1 MSVFRIYLLAFFI
14 LFSLSA
20 CQKPAPRIEHQL
32 QATDD
37 SRIGQ
42 AIDAQF
48 VAHWDSLPEV
58 ELLRPTDYPQA
69 YNYLD
74 SQLLFCLAQPQ
85 FEHAQTFNWQLRIFQ
100 AAEKEQ
106 LFVAPGGYL
115 YFSTDFLRFLANE
128 EELKAVLAHAMLSID
143 QRIISQQLQE
153 AFSISYLLDLAL
165 GAEPDEPAQLL
176 ALVETVAYKKEEMQ
190 QLEPLFEALLCQ
202 IYSSPD
208 SMRSFLQR
216 VEGQNDFDWAWRFNS
231 DFDWSA
237 ALASNNNCPLSPTML
252 SSNNYLYFLDQLP

>member
-1 MSVFRIYLLAFFI
+1 MSFFKIHLLTCCLLLSLLA
-14 LFSLSA
+14 
-20 CQKPAPRIEHQL
+20 CQQEPAKIEHQL
-32 QATDD
+32 QPADD

-48 VAHWDSLPEV
+48 LAHWDSLAEV
-58 ELLRPTDYPQA
+58 ELLQTADYPQA

-74 SQLLFCLAQPQ
+74 SLLLICLAQPQ

-165 GAEPDEPAQLL
+165 GAELDAPAQLL

-202 IYSSPD
+202 IYSSPN

-237 ALASNNNCPLSPTML
+237 ALASNNSCPLSPTTL
-252 SSNNYLYFLDQLP
+252 SSRNYLSFLEQLP